1 MRWPS
6 AFVADFRQVIETP
19 SERRTMRL
27 TGLYAITPE
36 DTNTERLIRK
46 VVACLKGGAS
56 AVQYRNK
63 QATTD
68 LAHVQALQLHGLCQ
82 RFRVPLII
90 NDSLEL
96 ACAVNAE
103 GIHLGRDDGAIADAR
118 QKLPNRIIGV
128 SCYNDFRLAQRAM
141 DQGADYVAFGSFF
154 PSSTKPEAVRASV
167 NLLASAR
174 QNGFNAVAIGGITA
188 GNAGTLIASGAH
200 AVAVI
205 SALFE
210 DDDEIRIRTNAE
222 AFTRL
227 FHHA

>member
-1 MRWPS
+1 MCRPLV
-6 AFVADFRQVIETP
+6 FVADYPQAGQAP
-19 SERRTMRL
+19 SERRTMQL
-27 TGLYAITPE
+27 SGLYAITPE
-36 DTNTERLIRK
+36 DADTARLIRK
-46 VVACLKGGAS
+46 VAACLEGGAS

-63 QATTD
+63 QGPAD
-68 LAHVQALQLHGLCQ
+68 LAHIQALQLHSLCQ

-96 ACAVNAE
+96 ACSVNAE
-103 GIHLGRDDGAIADAR
+103 GIHLGRDDDAIADAR

-128 SCYNDFRLAQRAM
+128 SCYNDFSLAQRAM
-141 DQGADYVAFGSFF
+141 EQGADYVAFGSFF
-154 PSSTKPEAVRASV
+154 PSSTKPEAVHAGID
-167 NLLASAR
+167 LLASAR
-174 QNGFNAVAIGGITA
+174 QHGFNAVAIGGITA
-188 GNAGTLIASGAH
+188 GNAGTLISSGAH

-210 DDDEIRIRTNAE
+210 SDDEIRIRASAE

>member
-1 MRWPS
+1 MRRPS
-6 AFVADFRQVIETP
+6 AFVADFPQVGQTP
-19 SERRTMRL
+19 SERRTMQL
-27 TGLYAITPE
+27 SGLYVITPE
-36 DTNTERLIRK
+36 DADTARLILK
-46 VVACLKGGAS
+46 VAACLEGGAS
-56 AVQYRNK
+56 AVQYRAK
-63 QATTD
+63 QAPAD
-68 LAHVQALQLHGLCQ
+68 LAHIQALQLHSLCL

-103 GIHLGRDDGAIADAR
+103 GIHLGRDDEAIADAR
-118 QKLPNRIIGV
+118 QKLPDRIIGV

-141 DQGADYVAFGSFF
+141 EQGADYVAFGSFF
-154 PSSTKPEAVRASV
+154 SSSTKPEAARAGID
-167 NLLASAR
+167 LLASAR
-174 QNGFNAVAIGGITA
+174 QHGFNAVAIGGITP

-210 DDDEIRIRTNAE
+210 SDDEIRIRASGE

-227 FHHA
+227 LHHA

>member
-1 MRWPS
+1 MRRQNTF
-6 AFVADFRQVIETP
+6 AADFPQFRQAP
-19 SERRTMRL
+19 SERRTMPL
-27 TGLYAITPE
+27 SGLYAITPE
-36 DTNTERLIRK
+36 DADTARLIRK
-46 VVACLKGGAS
+46 VAACLEGGAS

-63 QATTD
+63 QAPTE
-68 LAHVQALQLHGLCQ
+68 LAHFQALQLHTLCQ

-90 NDSLEL
+90 NDSLKL

-118 QKLPNRIIGV
+118 RKLPNRIIGV

-154 PSSTKPEAVRASV
+154 SSSTKPEAVSAGID
-167 NLLASAR
+167 LLASAR
-174 QNGFNAVAIGGITA
+174 QHGLNTVAIGGITA
-188 GNAGTLIASGAH
+188 ANAGTLIAGGAH

-210 DDDEIRIRTNAE
+210 SDDEIRIRASAE

-227 FHHA
+227 FHHV

>member
-1 MRWPS
+1 MQLS
-6 AFVADFRQVIETP
+6 
-19 SERRTMRL
+19 
-27 TGLYAITPE
+27 GLYVITPE
-36 DTNTERLIRK
+36 DADTARLIRK
-46 VVACLKGGAS
+46 VAACLEGGAS
-56 AVQYRNK
+56 AVQYRAK
-63 QATTD
+63 QAPAD
-68 LAHVQALQLHGLCQ
+68 LAHIQALQLHSLCL

-103 GIHLGRDDGAIADAR
+103 GIHLGRDDEAIADAR
-118 QKLPNRIIGV
+118 QKLPDRIIGV

-141 DQGADYVAFGSFF
+141 EQGADYVAFGSFF
-154 PSSTKPEAVRASV
+154 SSSTKPEAARAGID
-167 NLLASAR
+167 LLASAR
-174 QNGFNAVAIGGITA
+174 QHGFNAVAIGGITA
-188 GNAGTLIASGAH
+188 GNAGTLIASGAN

-210 DDDEIRIRTNAE
+210 SDDEIQIRASAE